1 MYAIVEINNKQYKV
15 EEGKFIEIDLMAKD
29 AGEKITLDRVLMVSD
44 EKSANLGQPVIE
56 GATIDAEVLGHSKAK
71 KVLVYKMRAKKGY
84 RRKQG
89 HRQQYTK
96 LKINKINATVKA

>member
-15 EEGKFIEIDLMAKD
+15 EEGKFIEVDLMAED
-29 AGEKITLDRVLMVSD
+29 AGSKVTLDKVLMVSD
-44 EKSANLGQPVIE
+44 SKNANIGKPSIE
-56 GATIDAEVLGHSKAK
+56 GATIDAEVLGHIKSK

-89 HRQQYTK
+89 HRQQFTK
-96 LKINKINATVKA
+96 LKINKINAAVKA

>member
-29 AGEKITLDRVLMVSD
+29 AGEKITLDRVVMVSD
-44 EKSANLGQPVIE
+44 EKSVNLGQPVIE
-56 GATIDAEVLGHSKAK
+56 GATIDAEVLGHIKSK

-96 LKINKINATVKA
+96 LKINKINASVKA

>member
-15 EEGKFIEIDLMAKD
+15 EEGEYIEVDLLDKEI
-29 AGEKITLDRVLMVSD
+29 GEKLTLDRVLMVSD
-44 EKSANLGQPVIE
+44 TASANI
-56 GATIDAEVLGHSKAK
+56 GAPIIANASIDAEIIGTNKDK

-96 LKINKINATVKA
+96 LKINKINASVAA

>member
-15 EEGKFIEIDLMAKD
+15 EEGKFIEVDLMS
-29 AGEKITLDRVLMVSD
+29 EKEGSKVSLDTVLMVSD
-44 EKSANLGQPVIE
+44 GKSANLGKPVID
-56 GATIDAEVLGHSKAK
+56 GATIDAEILSSFKDK

-96 LKINKINATVKA
+96 LKINKINATAKA

>member
-15 EEGKFIEIDLMAKD
+15 EEGKFIEVDLMSDKE
-29 AGEKITLDRVLMVSD
+29 GSKLSLDRVLMVSD
-44 EKSANLGQPVIE
+44 GKAANIGQPTID
-56 GATIDAEVLGHSKAK
+56 GATIDAEVLGSFKSK

-96 LKINKINATVKA
+96 LKINKINASVKA